1 MSANKIKRNPLDNL
15 TLDQV
20 IELWQNHPD
29 KSERLG
35 AFDAFLLKYGLK
47 IASGLTALLIAVDT
61 LSGKDAVMTNDDRRE
76 GERILKSLSP
86 DLGEGI
92 EKFNNIRDSIANPLE
107 VGTKRPLKTVRQVM
121 RWFKKGDHIAV
132 DRDLYS
138 HHAIYDGNSGVVE
151 YDDYVVK
158 TATLAEFAQG
168 AKIYRVEETPAY
180 TPDEIMARAYSRMG
194 ERQYDLLFNNCE
206 NFATWCRCG

>member
-1 MSANKIKRNPLDNL
+1 MKKNEPFQNPLDNL
-15 TLDQV
+15 TADQV

-29 KSERLG
+29 ESERLG
-35 AFDAFLLKYGLK
+35 LADGFLLKWGLK
-47 IASGLTALLIAVDT
+47 IASGLTALLIAMDS
-61 LSGKDAVMTNDDRRE
+61 LSGEDALMTNDDRRE
-76 GERILKSLSP
+76 GERIVKTLSP
-86 DLGEGI
+86 NIGKRI
-92 EKFNNIRDSIANPLE
+92 EQLNNVRDSIANPLE
-107 VGTKRPLKTVRQVM
+107 VGEKRSLKTIRQVM

-138 HHAIYDGNSGVVE
+138 HHAIYDGNGGVVE

-168 AKIYRVEETPAY
+168 AKMYRVEEKAAY
-180 TPDEIMARAYSRMG
+180 TPDEIMERAYSRMG
-194 ERQYDLLFNNCE
+194 EREYDLLFNNCE